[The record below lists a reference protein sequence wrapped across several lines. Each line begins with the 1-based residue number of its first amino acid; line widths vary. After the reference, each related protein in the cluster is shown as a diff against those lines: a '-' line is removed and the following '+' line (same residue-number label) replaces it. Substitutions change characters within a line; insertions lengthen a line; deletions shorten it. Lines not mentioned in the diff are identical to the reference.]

1 MNKYS
6 KKKFL
11 IILISPS
18 GGGKTSIRDRI
29 LKESSDIEYS
39 ISYTTR
45 EPRGKEKNGVDYFFV
60 SDLEF
65 QELIKSGDL
74 VEHALVHG
82 NLYGTSKLLIQDRI
96 SKGKNVLLDIDVQG
110 AKQIIDTGIDSVTI
124 FVIPPSEKILK
135 ERLINRGTDSFDI
148 IEQRL
153 KNAANEIEF
162 INHFDYLVINENLD
176 EAVKKVKL
184 IIKAE
189 ENKIKRFKNI
199 KDTFYGG

>member
-6 KKKFL
+6 KKNFL